1 MKRMITAVFAVAVM
15 FIAGSV
21 QAHHGASSLG
31 SVRITQPVTAG
42 GTTLQPGT
50 YEIRLTGEH
59 MKPLPGQSEDALQQV
74 EFIANGTVAAKY
86 AAEVMTGEDVPVGTS
101 GVTSGV
107 TSGGAPTRA
116 RVEMLTGGDFIRVSA
131 TRGGERYLIHLAVA
145 K

>member
-1 MKRMITAVFAVAVM
+1 MKRMITAGLALAVM
-15 FIAGSV
+15 LAAGPV
-21 QAHHGASSLG
+21 QAHHAAASHG
-31 SVRITQPVTAG
+31 SVRISQPVMAG

-59 MKPLPGQSEDALQQV
+59 MKPLPGQSEDAVQQV

-101 GVTSGV
+101 G
-107 TSGGAPTRA
+107 GGTTRA
-116 RVEMLTGGDFIRVSA
+116 RVEMLSGGDFMRVSA

>member
-1 MKRMITAVFAVAVM
+1 MMRMITVAFALVVM
-15 FIAGSV
+15 FAASSV
-21 QAHHGASSLG
+21 QAHHAASSLG
-31 SVRITQPVTAG
+31 TVRITQAVMAG

-59 MKPLPGQSEDALQQV
+59 MKPLPGQSEDAVQQV

-86 AAEVMTGEDVPVGTS
+86 AAEVMTGDDVPVGTS
-101 GVTSGV
+101 G
-107 TSGGAPTRA
+107 GGTTRA
-116 RVEMLTGGDFIRVSA
+116 RVEMLSGGDFMRVSA

>member
-1 MKRMITAVFAVAVM
+1 MTRMITATLALVALIAV
-15 FIAGSV
+15 SV
-21 QAHHGASSLG
+21 QAHHGAASLG
-31 SVRITQPVTAG
+31 TVRITQAVKAG

-59 MKPLPGQSEDALQQV
+59 MTPLPGQSEEAVQRV

-86 AAEVMTGEDVPVGTS
+86 AAEVMGAGDVPVGTS
-101 GVTSGV
+101 GGT
-107 TSGGAPTRA
+107 TRA
-116 RVEMLTGGDFIRVSA
+116 RVEMLTGGDFMRVSA

>member
-1 MKRMITAVFAVAVM
+1 MKRMITAGLALAVM
-15 FIAGSV
+15 LTAGPV
-21 QAHHGASSLG
+21 LAHHAAASLG
-31 SVRITQPVTAG
+31 TVRITQPAKAG

-59 MKPLPGQSEDALQQV
+59 MKPLPGQSEDAVQQV

-101 GVTSGV
+101 G
-107 TSGGAPTRA
+107 GGTTRA
-116 RVEMLTGGDFIRVSA
+116 RVEMLTGGDFMRVSA

>member
-1 MKRMITAVFAVAVM
+1 MLA
-15 FIAGSV
+15 AGPV
-21 QAHHGASSLG
+21 QAHHAAASLG
-31 SVRITQPVTAG
+31 TVRITQPAKAG

-59 MKPLPGQSEDALQQV
+59 LKPLPGQSEDAVQQV

-86 AAEVMTGEDVPVGTS
+86 AAEVMTGDDVPVGTS
-101 GVTSGV
+101 SV
-107 TSGGAPTRA
+107 TSGGATTRA
-116 RVEMLTGGDFIRVSA
+116 RVEMLTGGDFMRVSA

>member
-1 MKRMITAVFAVAVM
+1 MKRMITAGLALAVM
-15 FIAGSV
+15 LAAGPV
-21 QAHHGASSLG
+21 QAHHAAASLG
-31 SVRITQPVTAG
+31 SVRISQPVMAG

-59 MKPLPGQSEDALQQV
+59 MKPLPGQSEDAVQQV

-101 GVTSGV
+101 G
-107 TSGGAPTRA
+107 GGTTRA
-116 RVEMLTGGDFIRVSA
+116 RVEMLSGGDFMRVSA